1 MNSRKGYFRVTLGFS
16 ILVGIVIFLYHGWF
30 FDKMEV
36 DVTLPE
42 NWKGMTIQEKLNNLD
57 GLLSK
62 DATFFLISRIKQ
74 SQIRRQLKKMIV
86 NKEDELLR
94 DGCHYS
100 FGFCYH
106 VGWEKLGLLGLVG
119 CASVWMVYALARG
132 VILLIPYALIKHFPS
147 PPSKEG
153 VAFPEFLILSGPV
166 GLDSARETPLLPA
179 LEERPK
185 RPRKPE
191 ALWID

>member
-1 MNSRKGYFRVTLGFS
+1 MNFRKGYFRLTLGFS
-16 ILVGIVIFLYHGWF
+16 IFVGIIIFLYHGWF
-30 FDKMEV
+30 FDKIEV

-42 NWKGMTIQEKLNNLD
+42 NWKGMTLQEKLDNLD

-62 DATFFLISRIKQ
+62 DATFFPISRIKQ
-74 SQIRRQLKKMIV
+74 SGIRRQFKKMIV
-86 NKEDELLR
+86 GKEDELLR

-100 FGFCYH
+100 FAFCYH

-119 CASVWMVYALARG
+119 FASVWMIYGLARG
-132 VILLIPYALIKHFPS
+132 VILLIPYTLIKYFPS

-153 VAFPEFLILSGPV
+153 VACPGFLTVSGQT
-166 GLDSARETPLLPA
+166 GLDSVSETPLLPA

-185 RPRKPE
+185 KPRKPE

>member
-1 MNSRKGYFRVTLGFS
+1 
-16 ILVGIVIFLYHGWF
+16 
-30 FDKMEV
+30 MEV

-42 NWKGMTIQEKLNNLD
+42 NWKRMTIQEKLNNLD

-74 SQIRRQLKKMIV
+74 STIRRQFKKMIV
-86 NKEDELLR
+86 DKEDELLR

-119 CASVWMVYALARG
+119 FASVWMIYALARG

-147 PPSKEG
+147 PPS
-153 VAFPEFLILSGPV
+153 
-166 GLDSARETPLLPA
+166 
-179 LEERPK
+179 EE
-185 RPRKPE
+185 
-191 ALWID
+191 